1 MKSVLLLAFAFL
13 LTPLAEDQK
22 PKPPFAVGDVLPAM
36 EWVDAAGSHHSFE
49 SLSGGKTLVLVF
61 YRGEWCPYC
70 SRYLSAWIDL
80 ATLIDEKDAVL
91 VAISP
96 EFPEKQ
102 KALIDKTEWPFMLV
116 SDPNSVLARA
126 WGISRPVSGKLR
138 EQLATDQETDDPE
151 LPVPMTVV
159 VGPDRVV
166 RYLHFDPDYKNRPDP
181 LEVVK
186 WL

>member
-13 LTPLAEDQK
+13 WAPLAEAQK

-36 EWVDAAGSHHSFE
+36 EWQDANGVHHTFE
-49 SLSGGKTLVLVF
+49 SLSGGKTLIVVF

-70 SRYLSAWIDL
+70 SRYLSAWTDL

-91 VAISP
+91 VALSP
-96 EFPEKQ
+96 EVPEKQ
-102 KALIDKTEWPFMLV
+102 KAMIDKTESPFLFV
-116 SDPNSVLARA
+116 SDPNSVLARS
-126 WGISRPVSGKLR
+126 WGISKPVSGKLVER
-138 EQLATDQETDDPE
+138 LATDQETDAPE

-159 VGPDRVV
+159 IGPDRVV
-166 RYLHFDPDYKNRPDP
+166 RYLHFDPDYQKRPDP
-181 LEVVK
+181 MEVVK